1 MDESE
6 DKIQVE
12 TKTQTMVNNGVL
24 FVSAESIQLVVL
36 ELYSK
41 GIDIGWETKILD
53 PLSEKLREIHNNRR

>member
-12 TKTQTMVNNGVL
+12 TKVTCMDHNGRLYIPMENITVL
-24 FVSAESIQLVVL
+24 LN
-36 ELYSK
+36 ELYEK

-53 PLSEKLREIHNNRR
+53 PLSEKLREIHNARR